1 MKSLDAVLIIS
12 NNDYKDVSV
21 SGVIK
26 HLVDDIHQLYAFK
39 SPYVALVSN
48 LFPSE
53 EESVASN
60 AQQSGQSILTSSS
73 RKHVDDATLPSELTP
88 EEGAT
93 KELAANLQIDFYR
106 VSAYTGAGIFAM
118 FEAVTRILMNT
129 QVVEFEKEDSS
140 SVEEERMY
148 RCFCVPY
155 KRRL

>member
-1 MKSLDAVLIIS
+1 M
-12 NNDYKDVSV
+12 
-21 SGVIK
+21 
-26 HLVDDIHQLYAFK
+26 YAFK
-39 SPYVALVSN
+39 SELALSVSLLGPYVALVSN
-48 LFPSE
+48 LFPGE

-60 AQQSGQSILTSSS
+60 TQQPDQSVLASGSQ
-73 RKHVDDATLPSELTP
+73 KHVDDATLPSELTL
-88 EEGAT
+88 EEKAT

-118 FEAVTRILMNT
+118 FEAVTRMLMNN
-129 QVVEFEKEDSS
+129 QVVELEREDSS